1 MILTELFGK
10 ADDADF
16 FTDSAGILSNP
27 FSFLL
32 HLLRIDTA
40 RSFAISVASLTS
52 AYQVRPARR
61 GIVVYILLRCLFV
74 KNLHFLLL
82 SFFGDVK
89 NMQNFRKEEKR
100 TQDSAYCRQEKI
112 NVRRKR
118 YDN

>member
-27 FSFLL
+27 FNFLL
-32 HLLRIDTA
+32 
-40 RSFAISVASLTS
+40 
-52 AYQVRPARR
+52 
-61 GIVVYILLRCLFV
+61 
-74 KNLHFLLL
+74 
-82 SFFGDVK
+82 DVK

-100 TQDSAYCRQEKI
+100 VQDSAYCRQEKI

>member
-27 FSFLL
+27 FNFLL

-40 RSFAISVASLTS
+40 RSFAISVAS
-52 AYQVRPARR
+52 
-61 GIVVYILLRCLFV
+61 
-74 KNLHFLLL
+74 LLL

-118 YDN
+118 YAN